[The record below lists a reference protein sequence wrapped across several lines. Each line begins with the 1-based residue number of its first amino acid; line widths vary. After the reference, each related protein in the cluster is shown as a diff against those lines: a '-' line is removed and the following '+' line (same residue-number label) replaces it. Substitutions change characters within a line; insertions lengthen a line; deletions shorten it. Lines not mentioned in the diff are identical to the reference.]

1 MKYALQHYYYNQGGF
16 TMKPNGY
23 QLAHFLNSL
32 VFSPL
37 IYKGVN
43 TSIAYTLLMIIL
55 INIPSVYL
63 LKGNNKT
70 HAAFQ
75 VLWDLSVIIVF
86 AWLFR

>member
-1 MKYALQHYYYNQGGF
+1 
-16 TMKPNGY
+16 MKPNEY

-43 TSIAYTLLMIIL
+43 ASIAYTILIIVL
-55 INIPSVYL
+55 INIPSIYL
-63 LKGNNKT
+63 LKDKNKT

-75 VLWDLSVIIVF
+75 VLWDLSVVIIF